1 MLKDDEWYLSLNIK
15 REMFTSINKSVVL
28 PKQGSAPP
36 FAIFGLLCQF
46 GFLASHLTCL
56 PCEQVAL
63 RNVVATSV
71 SAVNKNWSHRNQC
84 VITQVGM

>member
-1 MLKDDEWYLSLNIK
+1 MVFVTEYKEGNVYQYQQIS
-15 REMFTSINKSVVL
+15 SITKTRL
-28 PKQGSAPP
+28 HPP